1 MFGAK
6 PSPNVDRWAGL
17 LTDSSVVAHQRRYR
31 PRQASTGADRAAPTG
46 PTGPARKNCKQ
57 LALPR
62 VRQPKCM
69 HAAQARR
76 TPSTRA
82 PRPGRHAR
90 AGCPARVT
98 AISAGS
104 GNPDR
109 QGEIAAQMPIICVNY
124 ASPQE
129 NSELPGARS
138 IPNPRGLSN
147 GGGAAVSAAQRCTP
161 DPITQPLPRRQIKIL
176 AFCAR
181 HSKLAVDI

>member
-1 MFGAK
+1 MGWIA
-6 PSPNVDRWAGL
+6 
-17 LTDSSVVAHQRRYR
+17 DSSVVAHQRRYR

-109 QGEIAAQMPIICVNY
+109 QGEIAAQMPIICVDY
-124 ASPQE
+124 ASPHE
-129 NSELPGARS
+129 NLELPVPACREPDRSPRAQQRWRCGAA
-138 IPNPRGLSN
+138 
-147 GGGAAVSAAQRCTP
+147 AAVSAGAVAAHLIQSP
-161 DPITQPLPRRQIKIL
+161 N
-176 AFCAR
+176 
-181 HSKLAVDI
+181 HSRGGK